1 MRFEAVG
8 ARCMQ
13 TVARGEF
20 QPSASSSAF
29 TSTSISPRSKA
40 ARMRA
45 SSRLGVSPETA
56 FGLHAGVLER
66 LRDVVGVLA
75 RRRE

>member
-20 QPSASSSAF
+20 HPSASSCAL
-29 TSTSISPRSKA
+29 TSTSISPRS
-40 ARMRA
+40 
-45 SSRLGVSPETA
+45 
-56 FGLHAGVLER
+56 
-66 LRDVVGVLA
+66 
-75 RRRE
+75 